1 MIMISY
7 LLGIISVFLFRYIVA
22 PKPVVVYG
30 NEALEFIRGDDMSSS
45 QFSMC
50 VDDVRLAWNVEK
62 LWVEFESL
70 EPVEWKIPDSFKE
83 EWNWG
88 QSHPSNHLERCLNAD
103 LSYPILVWDD
113 TIIDG
118 CHRTIKALAKNQKTI
133 KARVIINMPPPDE
146 ETELDP
152 VEDST
157 DIPWTNGD
165 MVQIVQAVME
175 YEMMKEYEYRH
186 PLDGV

>member
-1 MIMISY
+1 MISY
-7 LLGIISVFLFRYIVA
+7 LLGIISVYVFRYFLM

-30 NEALEFIRGDDMSSS
+30 SEALEFTGYEDMSSS
-45 QFSMC
+45 KFSMV
-50 VDDVRLAWNVEK
+50 VDDVRLAWDVEK

-70 EPVEWKIPDSFKE
+70 EPVDWEVPKSFKE

-88 QSHPSNHLERCLNAD
+88 QTHPSNHLERCLNAD
-103 LSYPILVWDD
+103 LSYPILVWDGA
-113 TIIDG
+113 IIDG

-133 KARVIINMPPPDE
+133 KARVITNMPPPDE

-152 VEDST
+152 VEDNKG
-157 DIPWTNGD
+157 IPWTNKD

-175 YEMMKEYEYRH
+175 YEQMKEYDFRH